1 MTPDLLMDFSYS
13 EPEHK
18 VVLYAALRIYPNYKN
33 WGDRYNSCMSAYT
46 LDKLEPSPLAGL
58 IVLIDTNADINAA
71 SHAGLTPIQVVKAF
85 SRNEALDNTR
95 SQILATTLIDWGADE
110 RIGTALR

>member
-1 MTPDLLMDFSYS
+1 M
-13 EPEHK
+13 H
-18 VVLYAALRIYPNYKN
+18 A
-33 WGDRYNSCMSAYT
+33 GAY
-46 LDKLEPSPLAGL
+46 LDKPEPSPLAGL

-71 SHAGLTPIQVVKAF
+71 SHASLTPIQVVRAF